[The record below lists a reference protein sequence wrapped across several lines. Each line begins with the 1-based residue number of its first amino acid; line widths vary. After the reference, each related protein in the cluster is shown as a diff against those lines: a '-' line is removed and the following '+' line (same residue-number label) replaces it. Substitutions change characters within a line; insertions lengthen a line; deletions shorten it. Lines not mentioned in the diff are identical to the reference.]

1 MNHQHMKKYIIIL
14 LSVITI
20 QTALAQDFQKNLAS
34 ARSSYQSGDL
44 ENARFAM
51 EQLLRDVDAVIG
63 KEILK
68 LLPVKFGAMS
78 SNAADESVSGSGASL
93 GTGLFVHRSYGA
105 APAKTADLQIINNSP
120 LITGINAMLAIP
132 FVTGN
137 AGQKQV
143 KIQGYKA
150 LLKTEP
156 DSETGKN
163 TVEIQLPFGNTLLTL
178 RVTDSNEAE
187 VTGFVNQVPLAKI
200 AGFAQ

>member
-1 MNHQHMKKYIIIL
+1 MKKSVIL
-14 LSVITI
+14 FLSVIVI
-20 QTALAQDFQKNLAS
+20 QAAAAQDFQKNLAT
-34 ARSSYQSGDL
+34 AKSSYQSGDL

-51 EQLLRDVDAVIG
+51 EQMLRDVDAVIG

-68 LLPVKFGAMS
+68 LLPVKFGAMA
-78 SNAADESVSGSGASL
+78 SNAADESVSGSGSTL
-93 GTGLFVHRSYGA
+93 GTGLFVHRSYGK

-132 FVTGN
+132 FATGN

-143 KIQGYKA
+143 KIQGYKS

-163 TVEIQLPFGNTLLTL
+163 TVEIQIPFGNTLLTM
-178 RVTDSNEAE
+178 RVTDSNETE

-200 AGFAQ
+200 AAFAQ